1 MPIWGRKRREALE
14 ALSSAKKLII
24 KVKKK
29 GIDTSQAETLY
40 KEAKSAIKNRRYN
53 QALEGIEEA
62 KKSAKRAYA
71 KGIKERLKLRVSTL
85 SKSIDEMQSKNLD
98 TEGLKGFLQE
108 AETSL
113 KGGVKDY
120 KHGLKAARE
129 GLRKAEDKLE
139 KFHRVTGL
147 LASTGA
153 LLRRMEDR
161 SPDLKALNVHKDS
174 LSKLEKLKSNGKIK
188 SSLKEAEKFHAEVK
202 DTMDRFSKAHDS
214 IKALKK
220 VVKDGE
226 VLDADIGDLS
236 KLHDAK
242 VLLIDGEFEKACK
255 IADNSREDISTL
267 LIKHKDAKY
276 HVDMATERILEV
288 KNWGF
293 SAFEAER
300 PLNTAKEALRNQEF
314 EKAIA
319 LSKESKEKASTIR
332 ERHKRSLELIRLAK
346 EEVEKIKAKG
356 VDTSGMEDIISEAEE
371 DFDKGDYSASEERIM
386 GFFEMVRDYGITI
399 PT

>member
-29 GIDTSQAETLY
+29 GIDTSKAEKLY
-40 KEAKSAIKNRRYN
+40 KEAKSAIKNRRYS

-71 KGIKERLKLRVSTL
+71 KDIKERLKLRVSSL
-85 SKSIDEMQSKNLD
+85 SKSIDEMQLKNLD
-98 TEGLKGFLQE
+98 TKGLKRFLNE
-108 AETSL
+108 AEASL
-113 KGGVKDY
+113 KGRVKDY
-120 KHGLKAARE
+120 RRGLKAARE
-129 GLRKAEDKLE
+129 GLKKAENKLE
-139 KFHRVTGL
+139 KYQRVTDL
-147 LASTGA
+147 LASTSI

-161 SPDLKALNVHKDS
+161 SPDLKVLDGHKEIF
-174 LSKLEKLKSNGKIK
+174 SKLEKLKSNGKIK
-188 SSLKEAEKFHAEVK
+188 SSLKEAEKLHEEVK
-202 DTMDRFSKAHDS
+202 NTMDRFSKAHDS
-214 IKALKK
+214 INALKK

-226 VLDADIGDLS
+226 VLEADIEDLS
-236 KLHDAK
+236 KLRDAET
-242 VLLIDGEFEKACK
+242 LLIDGEFEKAYQ
-255 IADNSREDISTL
+255 IADDSRESISAL

-276 HVDMATERILEV
+276 HVDTAMERVLEV

-300 PLNTAKEALRNQEF
+300 PLNTAKEALKNQEF
-314 EKAIA
+314 ERAIA
-319 LSKESKEKASTIR
+319 LSEESKEKASTIR

-356 VDTSGMEDIISEAEE
+356 VDTSGMEDIISEAENE
-371 DFDKGDYSASEERIM
+371 FYKGDYGASEEKISRI
-386 GFFEMVRDYGITI
+386 FQVVKERS
-399 PT
+399 